1 MILSS
6 FFAEQLFAVDMHV
19 FQLSI
24 YKITLLLLTF
34 LITSI
39 YLLKPDSVKIFPDGK
54 SRKIVLF
61 YFFWL
66 FWAIISLAW
75 VYDYKPWFRT
85 VYAIASGVLV
95 IIYLTMFL
103 KNKKD
108 FIAAFNIVQIM
119 LIMHNII
126 GWYEIFTGDYRFL
139 DSEKLDYY
147 MMVDVA
153 GRNPVSML
161 GNTNDFALLIS
172 MGAFISFICFKNSN
186 NMLWKLISL
195 GTIVSSIVLLIRT
208 DSRANI
214 LGFIIA
220 MGVFVLLY
228 FFKAKNIKNFVLIG
242 VCLSILALYPTFL
255 GSIYDILSQKL
266 QFGFVASTGSSMEIR
281 INLMKNGFLFLA
293 QTLGFGTGAG
303 NIEYWMAHKGIFY
316 TRNIINIH
324 NWWMELLVGYGII
337 VFAGYLW
344 MYIKIARDFYTACS
358 QIKDKFIQSV
368 SLGLLCCMIEFVLG
382 SISSSSNIQTQWLW
396 IFWGLVIAMYY
407 YIDIVTRQR
416 SEDKLSNR

>member
-1 MILSS
+1 MKKLIYLMILSS

-228 FFKAKNIKNFVLIG
+228 FFKAKNIKNFV
-242 VCLSILALYPTFL
+242 
-255 GSIYDILSQKL
+255 
-266 QFGFVASTGSSMEIR
+266 
-281 INLMKNGFLFLA
+281 
-293 QTLGFGTGAG
+293 
-303 NIEYWMAHKGIFY
+303 
-316 TRNIINIH
+316 
-324 NWWMELLVGYGII
+324 
-337 VFAGYLW
+337 
-344 MYIKIARDFYTACS
+344 
-358 QIKDKFIQSV
+358 
-368 SLGLLCCMIEFVLG
+368 
-382 SISSSSNIQTQWLW
+382 
-396 IFWGLVIAMYY
+396 
-407 YIDIVTRQR
+407 
-416 SEDKLSNR
+416 